1 VAIARS
7 LVLEPEIVLA
17 DEPTGNLDHE
27 TGSSVLELLLELA
40 HEQGRTVL
48 IVTHDQEVA
57 AKCDRIVTLRDGRI
71 EASGPAAPRTAVES
85 SSSAREEAVR

>member
-1 VAIARS
+1 VGLSQRTRHRPSELSGGERQRVAIARS

-27 TGSSVLELLLELA
+27 TGGSVLALLLELA

-57 AKCDRIVTLRDGRI
+57 ARCDRIVTLRDGSI
-71 EASGPAAPRTAVES
+71 ERN
-85 SSSAREEAVR
+85 